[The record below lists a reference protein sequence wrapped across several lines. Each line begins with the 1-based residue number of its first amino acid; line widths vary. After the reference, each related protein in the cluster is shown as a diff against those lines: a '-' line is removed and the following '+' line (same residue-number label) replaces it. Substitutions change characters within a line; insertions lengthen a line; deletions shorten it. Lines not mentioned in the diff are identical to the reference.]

1 MRVILQIFLVLA
13 IGFGL
18 GGASAWYSIQRSHGI
33 GAINIEQWTAWP
45 FSGGK
50 EADPYTVARVI
61 SDSTIPLGAAEGLAF
76 EATEDNEGNQLLL
89 ECNYILEGNTPKA
102 NLWTL
107 VPYKQNGGTIISDD
121 NTNFK
126 SYHTNSNRI
135 LRFGDGT
142 FRIALGPQV
151 SSGNWIATNGK
162 GQFRLVLRLYDT
174 PITSSAGLFNP
185 VMPSI
190 VRSGCNK

>member
-1 MRVILQIFLVLA
+1 MRIILQIFLVLA

-76 EATEDNEGNQLLL
+76 EATQDSEGNHLLL

-102 NLWTL
+102 KLWTL
-107 VPYKQNGGTIISDD
+107 THYKQTRSTIASDG
-121 NTNFK
+121 NTNLM
-126 SYHTNSNRI
+126 SYHTNSTRI
-135 LRFGDGT
+135 IRFSDGT

-151 SSGNWIATNGK
+151 SSGNWVTTSGK

-190 VRSGCNK
+190 VKSGCGK

>member
-1 MRVILQIFLVLA
+1 MEVILQIFLVLA

-33 GAINIEQWTAWP
+33 GAINIAQWTAWP

-76 EATEDNEGNQLLL
+76 EATQDSEGNQLLL

-102 NLWTL
+102 KLWTL
-107 VPYKQNGGTIISDD
+107 APYRQSGGTIFSVSDTD
-121 NTNFK
+121 LR
-126 SYHTNSNRI
+126 SYHTNSKRI
-135 LRFGDGT
+135 IRFGDGT

-151 SSGNWIATNGK
+151 SSGNWVTTNGK

-185 VMPSI
+185 AMPSI
-190 VRSGCNK
+190 VKSGCKK